1 MFMCG
6 IVGFISN
13 NFISNKTRE
22 YKIEDLLLSSLKKL
36 TYRGYDSWGFCF
48 NDKDKI
54 HIIKSV
60 GDIEN
65 INNLNL
71 KLLNSYIG
79 IGHTR
84 WATHGGVTEI
94 NAHPHLCC
102 NKEISVV
109 HNGIIENYKEIKEYL
124 IERGHVFVSETDTEV
139 IPHLIE
145 ENYKKLNDFELAFK
159 EAIKKLNGCFAIVA
173 ISKHFDGIA
182 CYRNGA
188 PLVIGI
194 SPFGY
199 FVSSDVVSFLDYTKK
214 VIYLDDEELAI
225 LKRNGDEIDLS
236 IWKNG
241 NKIKKEIKEISW
253 NFEEATKLGY
263 KHFMIKEILEQPQA
277 IRNALIQNEKEF
289 LEVAMEILRAKQV
302 IFTACGTS
310 RYAAIIGRYLFSK
323 IARKFCDVIMASEFH
338 YFSDSVDK
346 DTLVIAISQSGETAD
361 VLLGVKKAKENGARI
376 LSIVNVVNSTLA
388 RISDK
393 SIYINAG
400 PEICVA
406 ATKSFTNQLVVL
418 YLLAYS
424 MINKFEE
431 TRKKIQNIAEIIK
444 KNIEKESNNIEE
456 ISKIVKDKEHFYYI
470 GRGINF
476 AMASEGALKLKEISY
491 IHAEGMPAGEL
502 KHGTIALIEKGTPVV
517 VIAPKDYTFYET
529 ISNAMETKAR
539 GAFVIGISDEQN
551 EVFDTRIE
559 IPKVEEIFYP
569 LVTIIPLQ
577 LLAYHI
583 AVQRGLNPDKP
594 RNLAKSV
601 TVK

>member
-1 MFMCG
+1 MCG
-6 IVGFISN
+6 IVACIFNSDAN
-13 NFISNKTRE
+13 N
-22 YKIEDLLLSSLKKL
+22 YGIEDLLLSSLKKL
-36 TYRGYDSWGFCF
+36 TYRGYDSWGIGF
-48 NDKDKI
+48 KDI
-54 HIIKSV
+54 DNIRIIKNI

-65 INNLNL
+65 VNKINLNL
-71 KLLNSYIG
+71 INSSIG
-79 IGHTR
+79 IAHTR
-84 WATHGGVTEI
+84 WATHGGVTQI

-102 NKEISVV
+102 KKEIAVV
-109 HNGIIENYKEIKEYL
+109 HNGIIENYKEIKDEL
-124 IERGHVFVSETDTEV
+124 IKKGHRFVSETDTEV

-145 ENYKKLNDFELAFK
+145 EKYKIFNNFEVAFR
-159 EAIKKLNGCFAIVA
+159 EAIRELKGSFAVVA
-173 ISKHFDGIA
+173 IHKDFDGIA

-188 PLVIGI
+188 PLIIGV
-194 SPFGY
+194 SPHAY
-199 FVSSDVVSFLDYTKK
+199 FVSSDVVAFLNHTKK
-214 VIYLDDEELAI
+214 AIYLDDEELAI
-225 LKRNGDEIDLS
+225 LKRYENNIELK
-236 IWKNG
+236 IWKNEKEV
-241 NKIKKEIKEISW
+241 NKEIKEISW
-253 NFEEATKLGY
+253 NFEEATKLGF
-263 KHFMIKEILEQPQA
+263 KHFMIKEIMEQPEA
-277 IRNALIQNEKEF
+277 IRNALIQDENEM
-289 LEVAMEILRAKQV
+289 LEIAMEILRAKQV

-323 IARKFCDVIMASEFH
+323 IAKKFCDVIMASEFH

-361 VLLGVKKAKENGARI
+361 VLVGVKKAKENGARI

-393 SIYINAG
+393 TIYINAG

-406 ATKSFTNQLVVL
+406 ATKTFTNQLVTL

-424 MINKFEE
+424 MVNRFSEI
-431 TRKKIQNIAEIIK
+431 RKKIEEIAKVIKENIENNN
-444 KNIEKESNNIEE
+444 KNIESIA
-456 ISKIVKDKEHFYYI
+456 SIVKDKENFYYI

-517 VIAPKDYTFYET
+517 VIAPNDYTYYET
-529 ISNAMETKAR
+529 IANAMETKAR
-539 GAFVIGISDEQN
+539 GAYVIGVSDLFH
-551 EVFDTRIE
+551 EVFDAMIE

-569 LVTIIPLQ
+569 LVTIAPLQ

-583 AVQRGLNPDKP
+583 AVKRGLNPDKP